1 MGGLTG
7 VTVRR
12 SRDPQSSGTRPLRV
26 GIRRREVAVD
36 RFVTEVVMGD
46 GEVVS
51 GARPARPLGAVPGA
65 AASARAPGLAEAA

>member
-12 SRDPQSSGTRPLRV
+12 SRDPQSDRPRPLRV

-36 RFVTEVVMGD
+36 RFVTEVVMGA
-46 GEVVS
+46 GEAVS
-51 GARPARPLGAVPGA
+51 GARPAPLLGVATPPM
-65 AASARAPGLAEAA
+65 ASSPQPGLAEAA